1 MKNYKLILGALLLGT
16 SVFFSCQDGLEDN
29 LTENKVYLVSSGLQ
43 EFEIY
48 KTGMPSTYQLA
59 IYKSG
64 AVETACTATI
74 GLCST
79 EELAAYNTRNETEY
93 KMMPETCYQITS
105 STVSFSSDRKD
116 VNQVV
121 DIIFTP
127 EAIEALGEGDYV
139 LPMKL
144 VEASVDITNDKS
156 MAILA
161 PVVIEPMIYFT
172 SSGVNLNLGLGAAN
186 MTQNLTVGFN
196 ASNTQNITCN
206 LEVDADYLATYNA
219 TSAIQFEL
227 LPETCY
233 TLPASVTIVE
243 DMKEATAKIALSV
256 SALPIGNYLL
266 PIRLSSEQY
275 KVREDGGLYAMEI
288 IITSPVLDSK
298 KWTITA
304 NTDEPAESAP
314 NGRVEAIIDGDI
326 NTFWHS
332 QWSGG
337 WQDWPHIIIIDMKDR
352 SEVVSVDYYGRQ
364 SGGDANTKDMEFF
377 ISDDQNSWKSIGKFE
392 AKKTPDM
399 QEFDTEDAEGCYL
412 KIEITSSHDGSNNT
426 NIGELI
432 VHGTVI

>member
-1 MKNYKLILGALLLGT
+1 
-16 SVFFSCQDGLEDN
+16 
-29 LTENKVYLVSSGLQ
+29 
-43 EFEIY
+43 
-48 KTGMPSTYQLA
+48 MPSTYQLA

-196 ASNTQNITCN
+196 
-206 LEVDADYLATYNA
+206 
-219 TSAIQFEL
+219 
-227 LPETCY
+227 
-233 TLPASVTIVE
+233 VE

-399 QEFDTEDAEGCYL
+399 QEFDTEDAEGRYL

-432 VHGTVI
+432 VHGTVIQDGKKVIKIVFYLISPY